1 MMLRPALPCS
11 PVIFLSIDY
20 ERYMTMLALRE
31 SVEWRFV
38 GRMFSLWREM
48 RTTSGL
54 IEMKMKV

>member
-20 ERYMTMLALRE
+20 ERYMTMLALRGC
-31 SVEWRFV
+31 VEWRFV

-48 RTTSGL
+48 RSTSGL

>member
-1 MMLRPALPCS
+1 
-11 PVIFLSIDY
+11 
-20 ERYMTMLALRE
+20 MTMLALRE